1 MENAE
6 FMTTIKDIAQ
16 RLGVAPSTVSMALK
30 DSPEIGRETKEAI
43 RRAAREMNYV
53 PNPFGRALQSR
64 RSSLVGYLTSRVTDS
79 FFDQL
84 LQGAGETA
92 VKHGYGLLT
101 GVVSNGDELKSQLEI
116 FREMRLEGMV
126 VTLPGLISPKTLA
139 LLDKSG
145 IPPVFCSGRG
155 GPNHTFVMCD
165 DIRGGEL
172 AAEHLI
178 SRGHRR
184 LACQKRDEQRLAGN
198 RNAIRKHRLPDPL
211 LFGTADELAE
221 LLGKHPDVTAVTAYS
236 DNEAILLHNAIRK
249 LGLRIPE
256 DVALVGYD
264 DLWFAELENFRFTT
278 VAQPKREM
286 GRQAMEVLFE
296 LAGGGTPGPRLL
308 APELIV
314 RESA

>member
-1 MENAE
+1 MENSG

-43 RRAAREMNYV
+43 RRTAREMNYV

-92 VKHGYGLLT
+92 VKHGCGLLT
-101 GVVSNGDELKSQLEI
+101 GVVSNGEEMKSQLEI

-126 VTLPGLISPKTLA
+126 VTLPGLNSPKILA
-139 LLDKSG
+139 LLEKSG

-155 GPNHTFVMCD
+155 GPDHPFVMGD
-165 DIRGGEL
+165 DVLGGEL

-184 LACQKRDEQRLAGN
+184 LACQKRDERRLAGN
-198 RNAIRKHRLPDPL
+198 LKAIRNHRLPEPF
-211 LFGTADELAE
+211 LFETADELAE
-221 LLGKHPDVTAVTAYS
+221 LLGRHPDVTAVTAYS
-236 DNEAILLHNAIRK
+236 DNEAIHLCNMIRK

-278 VAQPKREM
+278 VAQPKREI
-286 GRQAMEVLFE
+286 GQQAMEVLFE
-296 LAGGGTPGPRLL
+296 IVGGGAPAPRLL
-308 APELIV
+308 TPKLVI

>member
-1 MENAE
+1 MI
-6 FMTTIKDIAQ
+6 TIKDIAQ

-30 DSPEIGRETKEAI
+30 DSPEIGRETKEEI
-43 RRAAREMNYV
+43 RRTAREMNYV

-64 RSSLVGYLTSRVTDS
+64 RSPLVGYLTDRVTDS

-92 VKHGYGLLT
+92 VKHGCGLLT
-101 GVVSNGDELKSQLEI
+101 GVVSSVEELESQLEI

-126 VTLPGLISPKTLA
+126 VTLAGLRSPKAFTL
-139 LLDKSG
+139 LERSG

-155 GPNHTFVMCD
+155 GPDHPFVMGD
-165 DIRGGEL
+165 DILGGEL

-178 SRGHRR
+178 ARGHRV
-184 LACQKRDEQRLAGN
+184 LACQTRGVRRLEGN
-198 RNAIRKHRLPDPL
+198 RNALRRHRLPEP
-211 LFGTADELAE
+211 FEFETADGLAE
-221 LLGKHPDVTAVTAYS
+221 LLGRHPDVTAVTAFS
-236 DNEAILLHNAIRK
+236 DNEAILLQNAIRK

-264 DLWFAELENFRFTT
+264 DLWFAALENFRFTT
-278 VAQPKREM
+278 VAQPKQEI
-286 GRQAMEVLFE
+286 GQQAMEVLFE
-296 LAGGGTPGPRLL
+296 IIGGATPGPRLL
-308 APELIV
+308 APELVI